1 MGRASENRDCLVK
14 RHNEVGK
21 LIVDGM
27 TIGGHQQIA
36 EIDKMIN
43 ECREKSNKNFLIG
56 TFMAACLFGVSL
68 SNYTIQVLIPSN
80 SMGLE
85 TKQDCILSVLHLRSG
100 CKKNNAIGIYSMA
113 GPYGRSY
120 AHKDIAFNFGMWLSP
135 TFQLYVV

>member
-36 EIDKMIN
+36 EID
-43 ECREKSNKNFLIG
+43 
-56 TFMAACLFGVSL
+56 
-68 SNYTIQVLIPSN
+68 NYTIQVLIPSN